1 MIDFKTAGDV
11 LDEIEKIQKTISGSC
26 AVLNRLKNDDE
37 ADVIENA
44 VCLLANYRE
53 TLRGLQLKK

>member
-1 MIDFKTAGDV
+1 MIEFKTAGDV

-26 AVLNRLKNDDE
+26 AVLNKIADPDH
-37 ADVIENA
+37 ADVVENA

-53 TLRGLQLKK
+53 TLRDLPLKR

>member
-11 LDEIEKIQKTISGSC
+11 LDEIEKILKTISGSC
-26 AVLNRLKNDDE
+26 AVLNKLKNDNE
-37 ADVIENA
+37 ADVIEDA

-53 TLRGLQLKK
+53 TLRGLQLKR